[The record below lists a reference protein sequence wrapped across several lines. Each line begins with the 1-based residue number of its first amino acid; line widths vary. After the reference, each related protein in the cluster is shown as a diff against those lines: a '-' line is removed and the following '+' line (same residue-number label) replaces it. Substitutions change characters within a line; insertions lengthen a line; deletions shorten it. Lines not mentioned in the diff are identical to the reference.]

1 MLLTCKACK
10 EELPQLS
17 ECHACKRSLPK
28 DEFDQNVFDN
38 AQKHTRAR
46 VCLGCQKIG
55 YSPKDCTTYHCS
67 SGHDVGHTAFARH
80 QTAFEIA
87 NRRGQLFLCDACRLR
102 DSEREARLKRLLSS
116 RDSWKCTCKSKNLK
130 RGHRAYGA
138 LHDQLHTDTC
148 QLSPRYAFEKR
159 WDGKNVGI
167 TRADLEFL
175 AARVAY

>member
-1 MLLTCKACK
+1 MFA
-10 EELPQLS
+10 
-17 ECHACKRSLPK
+17 H
-28 DEFDQNVFDN
+28 
-38 AQKHTRAR
+38 AQKHGRAR
-46 VCLGCQKIG
+46 VCLGCQKNG

-67 SGHDVGHTAFARH
+67 TGHGVGHTAFAQH
-80 QTAFEIA
+80 SNAFHNA
-87 NRRGQLFLCDACRLR
+87 KKRGLLFLCDACRLR

-116 RDSWKCTCKSKNLK
+116 HGSWECTCKHKKVN
-130 RGHRAYGA
+130 RGHRAYAA
-138 LHDQLHTDTC
+138 LHDQLHTDKC